1 MDGVHKIF
9 ALTSYINLYVSE
21 TCPSFDSAKTLKNT
35 FVPASKFGIAEFDI
49 HTSFSELDI

>member
-9 ALTSYINLYVSE
+9 GLTSYINLYVSE